1 MGISRIYDPWFGGE
15 VCMPGDDRYTLIR
28 KIGQGAM
35 GEVYLAED
43 NLLKRKVA
51 LKFLSLPEGLDR
63 AARSEA
69 HARFYREAQAAAR
82 LSHPNIV
89 VVYDVEEMGGRPYI
103 SMEYLEGETLDR
115 VLERGP
121 LPPQEA
127 SRIVSQVLDALS
139 YAHSQGVIHR
149 DIKPENIFLTPGGT
163 VKVTDFGIARLSGTS
178 TMTQAGT
185 VMGTPGYMSPEQVKG
200 EEVDHRTDI
209 FSCGVLLY
217 ELLTGKKAFSGPSLT
232 AVLYRVVNEEL
243 PPLRELDPSL
253 PPHLEGIVRRATE
266 KDPARRY
273 PEASLMARDLREG
286 AFTPAQ
292 ETVLLSPPSAPT
304 LHLSP
309 PPSTL
314 VRPPGEL
321 PASPL
326 PEALP
331 SPRRR
336 TSLWVLISALASL
349 LIIGGGVLSFL
360 LLSSSRV
367 TVPDVVGLDVEEA
380 RSVLERAGLKL
391 EVAGKVPRSDAEE
404 DEVIAQSPAAGKK
417 VEKGNVV
424 KVDICRIVQEAAME
438 PGRRSEL
445 ESQVR
450 SRLNAWELAWESRD
464 INAYMSFYSPDF
476 YCSYNPKMANYA
488 LLQQHKGN
496 LFRTYSWIQLEIS
509 EVQVFIESDN
519 TAQTTF
525 KQLYTCSDAR
535 ANDFGQKTLK
545 WKLVNGQWLIYN
557 EEWYEIANY

>member
-1 MGISRIYDPWFGGE
+1 
-15 VCMPGDDRYTLIR
+15 
-28 KIGQGAM
+28 
-35 GEVYLAED
+35 
-43 NLLKRKVA
+43 
-51 LKFLSLPEGLDR
+51 
-63 AARSEA
+63 
-69 HARFYREAQAAAR
+69 
-82 LSHPNIV
+82 
-89 VVYDVEEMGGRPYI
+89 
-103 SMEYLEGETLDR
+103 
-115 VLERGP
+115 
-121 LPPQEA
+121 
-127 SRIVSQVLDALS
+127 
-139 YAHSQGVIHR
+139 
-149 DIKPENIFLTPGGT
+149 
-163 VKVTDFGIARLSGTS
+163 
-178 TMTQAGT
+178 
-185 VMGTPGYMSPEQVKG
+185 MGTPGYMSPEQVKG

-292 ETVLLSPPSAPT
+292 ETVLLSPPSALT
-304 LHLSP
+304 MHLSP

-380 RSVLERAGLKL
+380 RSVITKRGLKVIEDSVDVPGFEKG
-391 EVAGKVPRSDAEE
+391 EVVSQ
-404 DEVIAQSPAAGKK
+404 VPAAGERVPKRK
-417 VEKGNVV
+417 TVSVDVASGKGADIQGTVASSGMTIGTAMDGLRIVDLRHADHGNFYRVV
-424 KVDICRIVQEAAME
+424 FELAATGGGQATGCPLTKAEWRQESSGIRVDIQGIREVADSPAEGGSESTRDPVVLRIDRLPGSGSTASYLIVLSGAKPFNLFSVPNPVRIVI
-438 PGRRSEL
+438 
-445 ESQVR
+445 
-450 SRLNAWELAWESRD
+450 D
-464 INAYMSFYSPDF
+464 IAKN
-476 YCSYNPKMANYA
+476 
-488 LLQQHKGN
+488 
-496 LFRTYSWIQLEIS
+496 R
-509 EVQVFIESDN
+509 
-519 TAQTTF
+519 
-525 KQLYTCSDAR
+525 
-535 ANDFGQKTLK
+535 
-545 WKLVNGQWLIYN
+545 
-557 EEWYEIANY
+557 